1 MTKYIT
7 ATQARKNFFKLMD
20 LLRSAH
26 VTIMV
31 THQEKP
37 PIVMMSVEEWEGWME
52 TLDILSDPKEA
63 EDLREAIREHK
74 SGTME
79 TVDWEDVK
87 KEYGRN
93 VSRRSPKKSS

>member
-7 ATQARKNFFKLMD
+7 ATQARKNFFKLME
-20 LLRSAH
+20 LLRTSGIT
-26 VTIMV
+26 VMV
-31 THQEKP
+31 THQDKP

-52 TLDILSDPKEA
+52 TLDILSDPEDA
-63 EDLREAIREHK
+63 TDLREAIQEYK

-87 KEYGRN
+87 KEYGFN
-93 VSRRSPKKSS
+93 VPRRSSKKGS

>member
-7 ATQARKNFFKLMD
+7 ATQARKNLFKLME
-20 LLRSAH
+20 LLQTPG
-26 VTIMV
+26 VTVMV
-31 THQEKP
+31 THQDKP
-37 PIVMMSVEEWEGWME
+37 PVVMMSASEWEGWME
-52 TLDILSDPKEA
+52 TLDVLSNPEEA
-63 EDLREAIREHK
+63 EDLREALREYK

-93 VSRRSPKKSS
+93 VPRRSSKKSS